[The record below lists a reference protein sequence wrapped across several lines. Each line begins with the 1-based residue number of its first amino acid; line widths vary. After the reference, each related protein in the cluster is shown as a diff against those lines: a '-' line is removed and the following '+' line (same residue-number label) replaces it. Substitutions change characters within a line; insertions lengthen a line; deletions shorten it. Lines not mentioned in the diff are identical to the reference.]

1 MILPIYIYGQPVL
14 RKVAEDITPDYPD
27 LKELIQNMYETLDNS
42 NGVGLAAPQIGKAI
56 RVVVI
61 DLDVLKEDEFQC
73 GWSQGIMT
81 SDEMK
86 SQVENLIENHDVIM
100 IDVCG

>member
-1 MILPIYIYGQPVL
+1 MQEYELDNN
-14 RKVAEDITPDYPD
+14 DINDA
-27 LKELIQNMYETLDNS
+27 LEGETLP
-42 NGVGLAAPQIGKAI
+42 LALSL
-56 RVVVI
+56 